1 MICLSAMGTR
11 EDESFVAIGGE
22 GFDGMAMEADKGS
35 FILEGF
41 NLQQGSRSIHMRS
54 CNEEK
59 QKASK
64 NYGIAKRMDLEDMRE
79 LTRRESR

>member
-1 MICLSAMGTR
+1 MATKTSDKLINTNNGN
-11 EDESFVAIGGE
+11 GGRH
-22 GFDGMAMEADKGS
+22 GLVY
-35 FILEGF
+35 IRRF